1 MRKSKYLDEIV
12 AESEN
17 EEDFKFAFAKYMKLK
32 PSSKNFIDLYTPEIL
47 FEFKFNA
54 DLKNPSKLAKCVAQT
69 LYYVRRLKFGND
81 NRPLSQ
87 NICVVSKKFGAVF
100 ATKDFAAFYEKNSYD
115 WDLRPSSP
123 CKNLVADLQT
133 SEIITGAHVYDLSDR
148 NGDCMMFVNRVQDI
162 RKPDFSVKKQINQNN
177 FYQVF
182 ELWRNLFGDAVENGR
197 KPSEYFIT
205 DIESGKTS
213 FVDESTVLF
222 RMTSGDLVEKFLNPD
237 AYRQFWNRYEK
248 ISDAREIIAIRQK
261 MDRLTEINLRRFTG
275 EFFTPLNFADK
286 ALDYLARTVG
296 EWWTH
301 ENFRFWDM
309 AAGTGNLEYNL
320 PGDALKFCY
329 ISTLLED
336 DADYCKKLFGQATVF
351 QYDYLNDGTDKLP
364 ANLRA
369 DLNNPDIK
377 WIIFINPPYATAN
390 NKKIT
395 NPDVDKSNVSKTS
408 IREQMTAENLG
419 EVSRELFS
427 QFIYRISKDFSDRQA
442 WLGIFSKPTYINS
455 NNDQKFRDKIFS
467 YKFER
472 GLVFSS
478 KNFDGCSGH
487 FPVGFLIWDLS
498 TKNLPIES
506 QNICLDVYD
515 SNVEKI
521 AEKTLYTARREE
533 FLSKWIERPPAT
545 KKFPPFSG
553 ALNLADKNKDR
564 RDRIAENFLASL
576 TVKGNEFSNQ
586 TYVSILSA
594 PYVSAGAMSVT
605 PENFTQC
612 MVIHMV
618 RRLPK
623 ADWLNDRDQFMQPT
637 QKLSAEFISDAVIWS
652 LFAPSNQTVSLRNVA
667 YEGEIYQIRNNFFPF
682 TLSELKMWQCSSLEM
697 VRAIDSAREDRF
709 VATWIKN
716 HRSELSAE
724 GLGVL
729 SAGRELYKKFFAEMS
744 RLDLR
749 EWKIE
754 SWDAGFYQIRKA
766 LGDWEILREPMRA
779 LGAKLEPQIYELGF
793 LRDEVRYF
801 AED

>member
-12 AESEN
+12 AETET
-17 EEDFKFAFAKYMKLK
+17 EEDFKFAFAKYMKIK

-54 DLKNPSKLAKCVAQT
+54 NLKNHRELAKCVAQT

-115 WDLRPSSP
+115 WDLRASSP
-123 CKNLVADLQT
+123 CKNLVKDLQT

-237 AYRQFWNRYEK
+237 AYRNFWRTYEK

-275 EFFTPLNFADK
+275 EFFTPLKFADK
-286 ALDYLARTVG
+286 AIDYLARTLG
-296 EWWTH
+296 EWWTDG
-301 ENFRFWDM
+301 NFRLWDM
-309 AAGTGNLEYNL
+309 AAGTGNLEYDL

-329 ISTLLED
+329 ISTLLDD
-336 DADYCKKLFGQATVF
+336 DADYCKKIFRDATVF
-351 QYDYLNDGTDKLP
+351 QFDYLNDAADKLP
-364 ANLRA
+364 KNLRD
-369 DLNNPDIK
+369 DLNNPNIK

-390 NKKIT
+390 NYER
-395 NPDVDKSNVSKTS
+395 DKSKISKDKVADTA

-419 EVSRELFS
+419 KASQELFS
-427 QFIYRISKDFSDRQA
+427 QFIYRISKDFSNRQA
-442 WLGIFSKPTYINS
+442 WLGMFSKIKYLNA
-455 NNDQKFRDKIFS
+455 NADQNFRDKIFR

-472 GLVFSS
+472 GFIFNS
-478 KNFDGCSGH
+478 KSFDGCKAQ
-487 FPVGFLIWDLS
+487 FPVGFLIW
-498 TKNLPIES
+498 NLAERIPLES
-506 QNICLDVYD
+506 QTISLDVFD
-515 SNVEKI
+515 SAVEKI
-521 AEKTLYTARREE
+521 AVKTFHVTKHVETLN
-533 FLSKWIERPPAT
+533 KWIERPRRT
-545 KKFPPFSG
+545 IKFPPMVSAFNVIHEKIRCDMVSE
-553 ALNLADKNKDR
+553 D
-564 RDRIAENFLASL
+564 FLAGFMCI
-576 TVKGNEFSNQ
+576 GNDFIHQNY
-586 TYVSILSA
+586 TAFLSGV
-594 PYVSAGAMSVT
+594 YAGGSEMSVT

-612 MVIHMV
+612 MIVHMV

-623 ADWLNDRDQFMQPT
+623 ATWLNDRDQFMQPT

-667 YEGEIYQIRNNFFPF
+667 YEGEIYRIRNNFFPF
-682 TLSELKMWQCSSLEM
+682 TLSELKTWQCSSFEM

-709 VATWIKN
+709 AALWLKN
-716 HRSELSAE
+716 HGSELSAE
-724 GLGVL
+724 ALAVL
-729 SAGRELYKKFFAEMS
+729 SAGRELYKKFFAEIG
-744 RLDLR
+744 RLDVR
-749 EWKIE
+749 RWKIE
-754 SWDAGFYQIRKA
+754 AWDAGFYQIRNA
-766 LGDWEILREPMRA
+766 LGDAEVLREPMRA

-801 AED
+801 D